1 MKLDLTGLF
10 KYLKSE
16 ECSLFFQNVLP
27 ENKTEIIENMLGN
40 EEFLSVANQFVP
52 DVAIIREQLGNYL
65 TGILKKKTAVPVPVP
80 VPLPV
85 PLPMVE
91 INLYS
96 GLGCL
101 RTPEAFK
108 VDALRASDP
117 RASYQERDIH
127 LSGLVPRIEV
137 KPDPIVFVLE
147 EEIFDEEEEDT
158 GSKGT
163 HVGNG
168 IYLLREEHRIKM
180 TTPDFVVYY

>member
-1 MKLDLTGLF
+1 MKLDLSGLY

-27 ENKTEIIENMLGN
+27 ENKTEIIENILGN
-40 EEFLSVANQFVP
+40 EEFLNTANQFVP
-52 DVAIIREQLGNYL
+52 DVAIIREQLGNFL
-65 TGILKKKTAVPVPVP
+65 SGILKKKTAVPVPLP

-85 PLPMVE
+85 VE
-91 INLYS
+91 I
-96 GLGCL
+96 
-101 RTPEAFK
+101 
-108 VDALRASDP
+108 
-117 RASYQERDIH
+117 
-127 LSGLVPRIEV
+127 

-147 EEIFDEEEEDT
+147 EEEEEEDLNTDVRRTVALGKRPTGATLTDLRSVVGDDAGNEVKAST

-168 IYLLREEHRIKM
+168 IYLLREEHVIKM

>member
-1 MKLDLTGLF
+1 MNLTGLF
-10 KYLKSE
+10 KYLKSD

-27 ENKTEIIENMLGN
+27 ENKTEIIENILGN
-40 EEFLSVANQFVP
+40 EEFLTTANQFVP

-65 TGILKKKTAVPVPVP
+65 TGILKKKMAVP

-85 PLPMVE
+85 VE
-91 INLYS
+91 I
-96 GLGCL
+96 
-101 RTPEAFK
+101 
-108 VDALRASDP
+108 
-117 RASYQERDIH
+117 
-127 LSGLVPRIEV
+127 

-147 EEIFDEEEEDT
+147 EEEEEDEEEDT
-158 GSKGT
+158 SSKGT